1 MDKNNQ
7 TLRIFMVEDDAVYS
21 RMLKYILELN
31 PDHEIFEFKTGKD
44 CINNLHQ
51 KPDVITLDYSLT
63 DMTGAEVLK
72 KVKNFDPDINVIILS
87 GQTDISTAVNLLKEG
102 AYDYIT
108 KDNDTKTRL
117 LNTLHNI
124 RTKNELKIEIDSLKA
139 ELVKS
144 YDFQTSIIGNSD
156 PMKAVFRLMEKA
168 VKTDITVSIYGETG
182 TGKEVVAKAIH
193 YNSMRKKEP
202 FVAINVTAIPRELI
216 ESELFGHEKGSF
228 TGAVSRKIGRFEAAG
243 KGTIFLDEIGEMTL
257 NMQAKL
263 LRVLQEKEMTRVGG
277 NELVSLK
284 ARIIVATHRNLLEE
298 VEKGNFRQDLYYRLL
313 GLPIHLPP
321 LRSRNNDIVL
331 LAKHFLDDFS
341 RQNKLPKF
349 HLEKDAIDTLLRYHY
364 PGNVRE
370 LKAVMDLAAVMCSG
384 QKISSHDIQFTRS
397 SKANEIMMEEL
408 TMREYEIKILK
419 HFLDKYNHNILQ
431 VARKLDIGKSTI
443 YRLMKEY
450 HIE

>member
-7 TLRIFMVEDDAVYS
+7 ILRIFMVEDDAVYS

-243 KGTIFLDEIGEMTL
+243 KGTIFLDEIGEMTMD
-257 NMQAKL
+257 MQAKL

-370 LKAVMDLAAVMCSG
+370 LKAVVDLAAVMSAG
-384 QKISSHDIQFTRS
+384 QNISPSDIQFTRS

>member
-7 TLRIFMVEDDAVYS
+7 TLRIFMMEDDAVYS

-156 PMKAVFRLMEKA
+156 PMKAVFRLMEKS

-193 YNSMRKKEP
+193 YNSIRKKEP

-257 NMQAKL
+257 DMQAKL

-277 NELVSLK
+277 NELVPLK
-284 ARIIVATHRNLLEE
+284 ARIIVATHRNLIEE

-384 QKISSHDIQFTRS
+384 QNISSHDIQFTRS

>member
-1 MDKNNQ
+1 MNKNNQ

-117 LNTLHNI
+117 LNTINNI
-124 RTKNELKIEIDSLKA
+124 RAKNELKIEIDSLKA

-228 TGAVSRKIGRFEAAG
+228 TGAVSRKIGRFETAE
-243 KGTIFLDEIGEMTL
+243 KGTIFLDEIGEMTMD
-257 NMQAKL
+257 MQAKL

-277 NELVSLK
+277 NELVPMK

-298 VEKGNFRQDLYYRLL
+298 VDRGNFRQDLYYRLL

-321 LRSRNNDIVL
+321 LRNRNNDIVL

-349 HLEKDAIDTLLRYHY
+349 QLDKDAIDTLLRYHY

-370 LKAVMDLAAVMCSG
+370 LKAVMDLAAVMSAG
-384 QKISSHDIQFTRS
+384 QRISQNDIQFTRS
-397 SKANEIMMEEL
+397 SKASEIMMEEL

-419 HFLDKYNHNILQ
+419 HFLDKYNHNILH

>member
-156 PMKAVFRLMEKA
+156 PMKAVFRLMEKS

-193 YNSMRKKEP
+193 YNSIRKKEP

-257 NMQAKL
+257 DMQAKL

-277 NELVSLK
+277 NELVPLK
-284 ARIIVATHRNLLEE
+284 ARIIVATHRNLIEE

-384 QKISSHDIQFTRS
+384 QNISSHDIQFTRS

>member
-257 NMQAKL
+257 DMQAKL

>member
-117 LNTLHNI
+117 INTLHNI
-124 RTKNELKIEIDSLKA
+124 RAKNELKIEIDSLKA

-144 YDFQTSIIGNSD
+144 YDFQTGIIGNSD
-156 PMKAVFRLMEKA
+156 PMKAVFRLMEKS

-228 TGAVSRKIGRFEAAG
+228 TGAVARKIGRFEAAG

-257 NMQAKL
+257 DMQAKL

-277 NELVSLK
+277 NELVPLK

-384 QKISSHDIQFTRS
+384 QNISSHDIQFTRS
-397 SKANEIMMEEL
+397 SKASEIMMEEL